1 MGEWLSF
8 DEWQKTVLERLR
20 KDPLW
25 ESQYYRLA
33 MYLYDLVW
41 DDCEILRKDY
51 RGREIVG
58 QLIRSAGGICANIE
72 EAYGR
77 GVGTADYLRIL
88 KIDIGE
94 IRETQGWYIRSHRIL
109 PPELL
114 EHRLSVINQVLSL
127 VISTLNS
134 HRRNLRKS

>member
-1 MGEWLSF
+1 MSEWLSF
-8 DEWQKTVLERLR
+8 EEWQKTVLERLR

-33 MYLYDLVW
+33 MYLYDLAW

-58 QLIRSAGGICANIE
+58 QLIRSTGSICANLE

-77 GVGTADYLRIL
+77 GVGTPDYVRIM

-94 IRETQGWYIRSHRIL
+94 IREAQGWYFRSHRIL
-109 PPELL
+109 PPDLL
-114 EHRLSVINQVLSL
+114 EHPLSVINQVLSY
-127 VISTLNS
+127 VIKT
-134 HRRNLRKS
+134 

>member
-1 MGEWLSF
+1 MSEWLSF
-8 DEWQKTVLERLR
+8 EEWQKTALERLR

-25 ESQYYRLA
+25 ESLYYRLA
-33 MYLYDLVW
+33 MYLYDLAW

-58 QLIRSAGGICANIE
+58 QLIRSTGSICANIE

-77 GVGTADYLRIL
+77 GVGTPDYLRIL

-94 IRETQGWYIRSHRIL
+94 IRETQGWYFRAHRVL
-109 PPELL
+109 PPDLL
-114 EHRLSVINQVLSL
+114 EHRLSVVNQVLSL

>member
-1 MGEWLSF
+1 MSEWLNF

-20 KDPLW
+20 KDQLW

-33 MYLYDLVW
+33 MYLYDLAW
-41 DDCEILRKDY
+41 DDCEILRNDY

-58 QLIRSAGGICANIE
+58 QLIRSAGSICANLE

-77 GVGTADYLRIL
+77 GVGTPDYVRIM

-94 IRETQGWYIRSHRIL
+94 IREAQGWYFRSRRIL
-109 PPELL
+109 PPDLL
-114 EHRLSVINQVLSL
+114 EHRLSVINQVLSY
-127 VISTLNS
+127 VINTLNS
-134 HRRNLRKS
+134 HRRNLRKT